1 MKTAQQ
7 IVEFIIANGYPEAK
21 ATSFDDYCFLAG
33 LDNPTAK
40 AKEVFDLLVKTR

>member
-1 MKTAQQ
+1 MKTVQQ
-7 IVEFIIANGYPEAK
+7 IVEFIIAKDCPEAQ

-33 LDNPTAK
+33 LDEPTDK